1 VESKIFIQNLIE
13 DFVDIDETLLE
24 LGDVVADF
32 GLRDEDFISDFF
44 IAFRE
49 DEVGV
54 FFDFFVELFND
65 FGLVEVGGFG
75 FIEDGGFLTFLYE
88 DCPQVIKPVCD
99 DLTVG
104 EMNEFFLD
112 IFFSFLGLGSDGMG
126 FGKDNS
132 TELYDKLLEAKV
144 IKFLGFPLIQQ
155 FDIDIPDKILYFGV
169 GGEEVHFVV
178 FEELDELDDGDSLF
192 ALLALVEGSR
202 LTRGVHAVGVL
213 EEEVAEEAVVLFEQV
228 VDYLDV
234 FGLHQLWGVQFEVF
248 GVLFVEL
255 LPKTVF
261 LYLGLLRESSQQV
274 DLLPLLFHQR
284 LLVDLLAGF
293 SLFFELLLL
302 LLSPFPLYHLC
313 ELLGQS
319 GRSVLVVPGQVD
331 ALTGAF
337 LDVRL
342 LNHVH

>member
-1 VESKIFIQNLIE
+1 MESKIFIQNFIE

-32 GLRDEDFISDFF
+32 SLRGEDFISHFF

-49 DEVGV
+49 NEVGV
-54 FFDFFVELFND
+54 FFDFFVELFDD

-75 FIEDGGFLTFLYE
+75 FVEDGGFLTFLYE
-88 DCPQVIKPVCD
+88 DSPQIIKPVCD
-99 DLTVG
+99 DFTVG
-104 EMNEFFLD
+104 EMNEFFFN
-112 IFFSFLGLGSDGMG
+112 IFFAFLGLGSDGMR

-132 TELYDKLLEAKV
+132 TELYDKLLKPNV
-144 IKFLGFPLIQQ
+144 IKFLRFPLVEE

-202 LTRGVHAVGVL
+202 LTSGVHAVGVL

-234 FGLHQLWGVQFEVF
+234 LGLHQLWGV
-248 GVLFVEL
+248 
-255 LPKTVF
+255 
-261 LYLGLLRESSQQV
+261 
-274 DLLPLLFHQR
+274 
-284 LLVDLLAGF
+284 
-293 SLFFELLLL
+293 
-302 LLSPFPLYHLC
+302 
-313 ELLGQS
+313 
-319 GRSVLVVPGQVD
+319 
-331 ALTGAF
+331 
-337 LDVRL
+337 
-342 LNHVH
+342 

>member
-1 VESKIFIQNLIE
+1 MQSKIFIQNLIE

-75 FIEDGGFLTFLYE
+75 FVEDGGFLTFLYE
-88 DCPQVIKPVCD
+88 DCPQVIKPFCD

-144 IKFLGFPLIQQ
+144 IKFLGFPLVEE

-178 FEELDELDDGDSLF
+178 FKELDELDDGDSLF

-213 EEEVAEEAVVLFEQV
+213 
-228 VDYLDV
+228 
-234 FGLHQLWGVQFEVF
+234 
-248 GVLFVEL
+248 
-255 LPKTVF
+255 
-261 LYLGLLRESSQQV
+261 
-274 DLLPLLFHQR
+274 
-284 LLVDLLAGF
+284 
-293 SLFFELLLL
+293 
-302 LLSPFPLYHLC
+302 
-313 ELLGQS
+313 
-319 GRSVLVVPGQVD
+319 
-331 ALTGAF
+331 
-337 LDVRL
+337 
-342 LNHVH
+342 